1 MSATLT
7 QYNPFA
13 ALQQGFYDG
22 TTTIGDLKRAGNF
35 GLGTMD
41 ALDGEMVAVDG
52 VFYRV
57 GVDGT
62 LYPQPDD
69 ARVPWAMVT
78 PFHPPDKPLP
88 LPAGLDYP
96 GLQALLAGMTSLNNR
111 YVAFR
116 VEGFAT
122 TVTARS
128 APRQTKPYPPLNCVV
143 ETPYTFSNVAVTG
156 VGIVSPA
163 YAGAVDPIGC
173 HVHMA
178 TADRKQG
185 GHLIDWTL
193 KEGTLQLMPIRSFDL
208 QLPNSDFD
216 SAPPPNCSV
225 VGSWQMVEAWDIGDD
240 PNDPTK
246 KTYPWGNPPSGYWVY
261 DPSGHFGLQISLNP
275 PLPIP
280 AGNASWLTPAPPWEA
295 PCDLLRQSLTPN
307 VYYAY
312 FGTYTV
318 DYTPDAGGS
327 VKGTIVQ
334 QVFTDVL
341 RQYTG
346 TPQPR
351 PFELAGQDLIVG
363 DGVTYVRRFK
373 RLS

>member
-7 QYNPFA
+7 QFNPFA

-57 GVDGT
+57 GIDGT

-78 PFHPPDKPLP
+78 PFSAPDKPIQLP
-88 LPAGLDYP
+88 PGLDYA
-96 GLQALLAGMTSLNNR
+96 GLQKLLAGMKSVTNL
-111 YVAFR
+111 YLAFR
-116 VEGFAT
+116 IEGFAT
-122 TVTARS
+122 SVTARS
-128 APRQTKPYPPLNCVV
+128 VPKQTKPYPPLAFVV
-143 ETPYTFSNVAVTG
+143 EPHYTFTNVAVTG
-156 VGIVSPA
+156 VGLLCPS
-163 YAGAVDPIGC
+163 YADTMDPIGC
-173 HVHMA
+173 HIHMA
-178 TADRKQG
+178 TGDRKQG
-185 GHLIDWTL
+185 GHVLDWTL
-193 KEGTLQLMPIRSFDL
+193 KEGTIQIMPIRSFEL
-208 QLPNSDFD
+208 QLPPSEYD
-216 SAPPPNCSV
+216 SAPSV
-225 VGSWQMVEAWDIGDD
+225 VGTWEMVEAWDIGDD

-246 KTYPWGNPPSGYWVY
+246 LTYPWGNPPSGYWVY
-261 DPSGHFGLQISLNP
+261 DPSGNFGLQISLNP

-280 AGNASWLTPAPPWEA
+280 NGNANWLSPTPPWEA

-312 FGTYTV
+312 FGTYKV
-318 DYTPDAGGS
+318 DYAGG
-327 VKGTIVQ
+327 TIDQ

-351 PFELAGQDLIVG
+351 PFKLVDGELLIGDLKS
-363 DGVTYVRRFK
+363 YLRRFK